1 MRIEQLVAAESG
13 WKAVF
18 KEPDGAET
26 MSRILGWAVADDG
39 EELVGVI
46 VDPAEPSR
54 IVPAAGTASPGGG
67 TFSRYRFVPPEP
79 PPPPPPPPAPAA
91 PAPAAPEEK
100 TPEPQEAAQQ
110 LAKSL
115 LKRRR

>member
-1 MRIEQLVAAESG
+1 MRIEHLTSAESG

-18 KEPDGAET
+18 KEPDGSESL
-26 MSRILGWAVADDG
+26 SRILGWAVLGGEDG
-39 EELVGVI
+39 EVTGVI

-54 IVPAAGTASPGGG
+54 IVPASGATSPGGG
-67 TFSRYRFVPPEP
+67 TFARYRFMQPEP
-79 PPPPPPPPAPAA
+79 TVVAAA
-91 PAPAAPEEK
+91 P
-100 TPEPQEAAQQ
+100 TPTPTPPKDSTEQ

>member
-1 MRIEQLVAAESG
+1 VRIEQLTSAESG

-18 KEPDGAET
+18 KEPDGSESL
-26 MSRILGWAVADDG
+26 SRVLGWAVMGG
-39 EELVGVI
+39 EEGEVAGVI

-54 IVPAAGTASPGGG
+54 IVPASSATSPGGG
-67 TFSRYRFVPPEP
+67 SFVRYRFVQPEP
-79 PPPPPPPPAPAA
+79 IVVAA
-91 PAPAAPEEK
+91 PAPPAP
-100 TPEPQEAAQQ
+100 PPQDSTEQ

>member
-1 MRIEQLVAAESG
+1 MRIETLTPAEPG

-18 KEPDGAET
+18 KEPDGSESL
-26 MSRILGWAVADDG
+26 SRILGWAVLGG
-39 EELVGVI
+39 EEGEVAGVI

-54 IVPAAGTASPGGG
+54 IVPASNATSPGGG
-67 TFSRYRFVPPEP
+67 SFARYRFVQPEP
-79 PPPPPPPPAPAA
+79 IVVAA
-91 PAPAAPEEK
+91 PAPPTPTPAQDSPE
-100 TPEPQEAAQQ
+100 Q